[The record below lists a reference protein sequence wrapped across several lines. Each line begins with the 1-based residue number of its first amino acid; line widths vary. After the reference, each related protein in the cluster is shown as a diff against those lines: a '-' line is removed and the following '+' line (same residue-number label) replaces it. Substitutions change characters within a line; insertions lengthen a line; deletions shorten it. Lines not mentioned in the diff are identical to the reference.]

1 MGRILSIDFG
11 KKRSGVAATD
21 PLQIVVN
28 GLTGLET
35 KDLLQYLKDY
45 CNAETVDKIVFGLP
59 LHADG
64 NVTHLKADIDK
75 FIDKMKKV
83 LPEIDIDFQDEFFT
97 SRDAMD
103 IMIQAGVKK
112 KQRRD
117 KKKVDQLSAVLI
129 LQRYLNHI

>member
-1 MGRILSIDFG
+1 MGRILAIDFG
-11 KKRSGVAATD
+11 KRRSGVAATD

-28 GLTGLET
+28 GLTGIET
-35 KDLLQYLKDY
+35 KELLKFLTDY
-45 CNAETVDKIVFGLP
+45 CKAETVDKIVFGLP

-64 NVTHLKADIDK
+64 NVTHLKTDIDL
-75 FIDKMKKV
+75 FIKKMKKV
-83 LPEIDIDFQDEFFT
+83 LPEIEIDFQDEFFT
-97 SRDAMD
+97 SRDAME

-117 KKKVDQLSAVLI
+117 KKRVDQLSAVLI

>member
-1 MGRILSIDFG
+1 MGRIISIDYG

-28 GLTGLET
+28 GLTGLDT
-35 KDLLQYLKDY
+35 KDLLNYIKDY
-45 CNAETVDKIVFGLP
+45 CGKESVEKIVFGLP

-64 NVTHLKADIDK
+64 TETHLNQDIDK
-75 FIDKMKKV
+75 LVIKIQKLFPSM
-83 LPEIDIDFQDEFFT
+83 EIDFQDEFFS
-97 SRDAMD
+97 SRDAID
-103 IMIQAGVKK
+103 IMIQAGMKRK
-112 KQRRD
+112 DRRD